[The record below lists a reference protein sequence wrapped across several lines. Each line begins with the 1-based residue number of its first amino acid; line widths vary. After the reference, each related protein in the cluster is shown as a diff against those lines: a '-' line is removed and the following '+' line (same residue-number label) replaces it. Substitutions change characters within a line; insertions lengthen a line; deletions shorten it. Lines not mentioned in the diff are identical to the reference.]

1 MNQEEIK
8 AKSLEL
14 AALFTAKANG
24 KTLQVF
30 PKNGLQ
36 WYNAF
41 DDEGP
46 SMDSDLSSWRVK
58 PEEVKE
64 ETTEVLP

>member
-1 MNQEEIK
+1 MTPDEIK

-14 AALFTAKANG
+14 AALYTAKANG
-24 KTLQVF
+24 RTLQ
-30 PKNGLQ
+30 
-36 WYNAF
+36 YNDPGF
-41 DDEGP
+41 GWDDTGSTDGP
-46 SMDSDLSSWRVK
+46 DMMSNLSAWRVK